1 VVHRGLGA
9 AIAALFVERGARGVV
24 ICGRS
29 QEKGEAKA
37 HELSETSGTDVRYV
51 QADLS
56 QVDDCRAVIA
66 AADARFGRI
75 DVLVN
80 AAAMTDRGTIL
91 DTDPALFDRIFST
104 NVRAPFFLMQETIRV
119 MRRERIEGS
128 IVNICSM
135 SAMAGQPFIA
145 AYCASKGALATLT
158 QNTAYTLLRNR
169 IRVNGL
175 NLGWMGSDGED
186 RIQREYHGAAD
197 DWLTQASAAQPF
209 GAINQSGGSGPRG
222 GVFSERGVRPDDR
235 VNGELRSIGM
245 GCVRRRTAS
254 GGGALALTHKIRPAD
269 LSYRFAGLR
278 PLIAYSNAST
288 GLLSPPSEK
297 DRRPTFRRLGFA
309 AAQAPTTPRAV

>member
-1 VVHRGLGA
+1 MGQFDGKVAVVTGGTQGLGA
-9 AIAALFVERGARGVV
+9 AIAALFVERGASGVV

-29 QEKGEAKA
+29 REKGEAKA
-37 HELSETSGTDVRYV
+37 RELSEASGADVRYV

-56 QVDDCRAVIA
+56 QIDDCRAVIA

-91 DTDPALFDRIFST
+91 DTDPTLFDRIFAT
-104 NVRAPFFLMQETIRV
+104 NVRAPFFLMQEAIRV

-158 QNTAYTLLRNR
+158 QNTGYALLRNR

-175 NLGWMGSDGED
+175 NLGWMASDGED
-186 RIQREYHGAAD
+186 RIQRDYHAAAD
-197 DWLTQASAAQPF
+197 DWLVQASAAQPF
-209 GAINQSGGSGPRG
+209 GR
-222 GVFSERGVRPDDR
+222 
-235 VNGELRSIGM
+235 
-245 GCVRRRTAS
+245 
-254 GGGALALTHKIRPAD
+254 
-269 LSYRFAGLR
+269 
-278 PLIAYSNAST
+278 LIE
-288 GLLSPPSEK
+288 PQE
-297 DRRPTFRRLGFA
+297 A
-309 AAQAPTTPRAV
+309 ARAVAFLASAESGMMTGSMVNFDQSVWGAFDDAPHPGEAM